1 MTNKLRYQMV
11 IQWSDL
17 DNCYL
22 VGFPEFIGQTW
33 RTHGDS
39 YQEAVQNGVECLES
53 LILDYEAAGEPLPNP
68 IADQVA
74 A

>member
-1 MTNKLRYQMV
+1 MMDKLKYQMV

-22 VGFPEFIGQTW
+22 VGFPDFIGQTW

-53 LILDYEAAGEPLPNP
+53 LIADYEAVGEALPKP
-68 IADQVA
+68 TATQVA